1 MGMMTKGQM
10 EAEISKNVVKIIR
23 EYTGRGPCDTKT
35 YIIDDL
41 IVVREKDV
49 LTSIEQHLLENEGQS
64 NGKELVKHM
73 RELLAEKTRKIF
85 DEIVKRITGRSVRNL
100 YEDINT
106 KTGGLIIVFTL
117 DAPVEFKE

>member
-85 DEIVKRITGRSVRNL
+85 DEIVKRITGRNVRNL

>member
-1 MGMMTKGQM
+1 MGTMTKGQM

-23 EYTGRGPCDTKT
+23 EYTGRGPRDTKT

-49 LTSIEQHLLENEGQS
+49 LTPIEKHLLENEGQS
-64 NGKELVKHM
+64 NGRELVKHI
-73 RELLAEKTRKIF
+73 RELLAEKTRKVF
-85 DEIVKRITGRSVRNL
+85 DEVIKQITGRSVRNL

>member
-1 MGMMTKGQM
+1 M

-23 EYTGRGPCDTKT
+23 EYTGRGPRDTKT

-49 LTSIEQHLLENEGQS
+49 LTPIEKHLLENEGQS
-64 NGKELVKHM
+64 NGRELVKHI
-73 RELLAEKTRKIF
+73 RELLAEKTRKVF
-85 DEIVKRITGRSVRNL
+85 DEVIKQITGRSVRNL